1 MLMRTHSSLSAM
13 WPKDHNDIG
22 HRFPERMPCDA
33 PLLRRTAAA
42 HSPRCPPVRALSLQL
57 RRLTASTA
65 CRHTD
70 KAWDRRFINGFSSG
84 ELPDEKEIMA
94 SPDWQKYPQRLGSRT
109 EHWQLI

>member
-1 MLMRTHSSLSAM
+1 MRTHSSLSAM

-22 HRFPERMPCDA
+22 HRFPERMPCAAA
-33 PLLRRTAAA
+33 PLPPAAA
-42 HSPRCPPVRALSLQL
+42 HSPRCPPARALFSPAPPTHCFN
-57 RRLTASTA
+57 RR
-65 CRHTD
+65 RHTD

-84 ELPDEKEIMA
+84 ELPDEKDIMA